1 MKYDLDDTIVA
12 ISTPAGEGGIGI
24 VRLSG
29 RGSLSVADKIFR
41 SKNDRPPSGFE
52 SYTTHYG
59 HIVKENEMI
68 DEVLLTVMKAPKSYT
83 KEDIVEINCHGG
95 IVPLKRILGLVLSMG
110 PRAAEPGEF
119 TKRAFL
125 NGRIDLAQA
134 ESVLDIIRSKTDKGL
149 RAAMSQLE
157 GDFSRNVR
165 AIREELVGTLSN
177 VEASIDFPDEDT
189 EVLAEFNIKEK
200 LTDAAGEIKSLLD
213 SSDKG
218 RILTE
223 GIRTVICGRANVGKS
238 SLMNALLREK
248 RVIVSHIPGTTRDA
262 VEEIL
267 NIDGIPL
274 RIADT
279 AGIIDSDDSL
289 TMEGVAKS
297 RFHIS
302 AADLV
307 FFLLDGSAPL
317 TADDMAIMG
326 EIKDKKAI
334 VVINKVDLPMRLD
347 AGEVENHMPQRKIVE
362 ISATE
367 RKGLGKLEG
376 AIKDMI
382 WGGDVSANHSVL
394 VTNQRHKA
402 LLGSAGDLLQK
413 ALKGVNEK
421 TPSEFIALDI
431 REAVES
437 LGEITGETIDEEILE
452 RIFSNFCIGK

>member
-12 ISTPAGEGGIGI
+12 ISTPVGEGGIGI

-29 RGSLSVADKIFR
+29 RDSLSVADKIFR
-41 SKNDRPPSGFE
+41 SKNDLHPSGFE

-59 HIVKENEMI
+59 HIVQENEII

-83 KEDIVEINCHGG
+83 KEDIVEISCHGG
-95 IVPLKRILGLVLSMG
+95 IVPLKKILGLVLSMG
-110 PRAAEPGEF
+110 PRTAEPGEF

-149 RAAMSQLE
+149 RAAMSQLD

-165 AIREELVGTLSN
+165 AIREELIGILSN

-189 EVLAEFNIKEK
+189 EILTEFNIKEK
-200 LTDAAGEIKSLLD
+200 LTDTAGEIRALHD

-262 VEEIL
+262 IEEIL

-274 RIADT
+274 RVADT

-289 TMEGVAKS
+289 TREGVEKS
-297 RFHIS
+297 RSHIS

-307 FFLLDGSAPL
+307 LFLLDGNAPL
-317 TADDMAIMG
+317 TADDTAIMD

-334 VVINKVDLPMRLD
+334 VVVNKGDLPQRLD
-347 AGEVENHMPQRKIVE
+347 TDEVKSLMPQKRIVG

-367 RKGLGKLEG
+367 KKNLGKLEG

-382 WGGDVSANHSVL
+382 WGGDVTADHSVL
-394 VTNQRHKA
+394 VINQRHKA
-402 LLGSAGDLLQK
+402 LLGLAWDSLQK
-413 ALKGVNEK
+413 ALKSVSEK
-421 TPSEFIALDI
+421 TPPEFIALDM

-437 LGEITGETIDEEILE
+437 LGEITGETIDEKILE